1 MSASQRLA
9 ELGVD
14 LPQVAA
20 PVADYVPAV
29 RSGSQIV
36 TAGQLPF
43 VNGELPATGRV
54 GAEVDVEDA
63 ASMARLAVLNAV
75 AAAASVAG
83 GVDAIAGVVKV
94 VVFVNSAPDFTGQ
107 AAVANGAS
115 GLLGEVFGEA
125 GRHARSAVG
134 VASLP
139 LGSPVEVEL
148 TVEV

>member
-125 GRHARSAVG
+125 GRHSRSAVG

>member
-107 AAVANGAS
+107 AAGANGAA